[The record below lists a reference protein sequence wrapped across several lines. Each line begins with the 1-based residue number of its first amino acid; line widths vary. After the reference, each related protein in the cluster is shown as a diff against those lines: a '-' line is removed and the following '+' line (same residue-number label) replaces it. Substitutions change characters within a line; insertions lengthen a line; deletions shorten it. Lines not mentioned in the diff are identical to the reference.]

1 MRFPCTSGGIE
12 GGNQPGNFLDSEV
25 LSATSLDECAANCK
39 AKEKPLIGITD
50 IDCPEKPGT
59 FDCHCGATK
68 PVKKFD
74 EAECLSCSTVT
85 SGSKDK
91 CGGCGWKLSV
101 YSYGMSSSSASSRVF
116 APGHVVLLTA
126 VLTAIAIVLAPMIF

>member
-74 EAECLSCSTVT
+74 EAQCRENI
-85 SGSKDK
+85 
-91 CGGCGWKLSV
+91 LSV
-101 YSYGMSSSSASSRVF
+101 NPDAQILAVSSKTGQGMDAWFDFLNRQVE
-116 APGHVVLLTA
+116 GL
-126 VLTAIAIVLAPMIF
+126 MG